1 MPWAQT
7 LSDLS
12 PYLSL
17 HTSACAL
24 VSACCSFLPSFSQH
38 VSHETWDS
46 PSCPSLPLTHTACV
60 HAYTQSTCACRRRV
74 RTFSCAHYRGALPS
88 PCYCQLCRGPIIQSV
103 HDHAQR
109 SLHLEHQQS
118 ARCLCWVQNTV
129 VVHYW
134 KPSKVTWYPHLLS
147 VNKDYTQ
154 KSAMGVPGRPTCCF
168 MSHADK

>member
-38 VSHETWDS
+38 VSRGTWDS
-46 PSCPSLPLTHTACV
+46 PTCPSLPLPHTRMRIYTKNTHMQTEGENVQLRLPLQC
-60 HAYTQSTCACRRRV
+60 
-74 RTFSCAHYRGALPS
+74 FMLPS
-88 PCYCQLCRGPIIQSV
+88 PCYCQLCWGPIIQSV

-118 ARCLCWVQNTV
+118 ARCLCWIQNTV

-134 KPSKVTWYPHLLS
+134 KP
-147 VNKDYTQ
+147 
-154 KSAMGVPGRPTCCF
+154 
-168 MSHADK
+168 